1 MANNLREFGDACWTS
16 YSGAAWA
23 NAIGDCQAVPVAD
36 DMIYIA
42 TKGVV
47 GNVSAVRTSE
57 GLVVFDSGSV
67 QTARKIYD
75 TLRAWDNSPIH
86 TIIITHG
93 HVDHVMGLPLFDA
106 EAKARNHPPIRVIG
120 QRNMLG
126 RFARYTA
133 TAGFNSNINAR
144 QFGVPGFR
152 WPNEFRVPDLV
163 YDDELAITV
172 GGRTFEL
179 HHGMGETDDHT
190 WTWIADRKA
199 IVSGDFVIWAAP
211 NCGNPQKVQRYC
223 KPWAEAFRG
232 MAARQAD
239 VLVPGHGPA
248 IFGADRVRQL
258 LGDGARLLDTIH
270 DQTVALMNQGKTLDE
285 VVAGV
290 KMPTD
295 LLARPYFQPTY
306 DDPEFL
312 VRNVWRL
319 YGGWWDGDPAHLK
332 PAPADALAR
341 ELAALAGG
349 AEKLARRAQEL
360 ANQGDMRV
368 AGHLIEFAAKAAP
381 DNVEVHKIRI
391 TVSKQRAAAE
401 STLMARGV
409 FHAAVRESQ
418 AIADPDALAKTP
430 PRTVGIG

>member
-16 YSGAAWA
+16 YSGQAWA
-23 NAIGDCQAVPVAD
+23 NAIGDCQSVPVAD
-36 DMIYIA
+36 DMIYIV

-47 GNVSAVRTSE
+47 GNITAVRTAE

-75 TLRAWDNSPIH
+75 TLRAWDQSPIH

-93 HVDHVMGLPLFDA
+93 HVDHVMGLPLFDQ
-106 EAKARNHPPIRVIG
+106 EAKARNHSPIRVIG

-126 RFARYTA
+126 RFQRYVA

-152 WPNEFRVPDLV
+152 WPSEFRAPDV
-163 YDDELAITV
+163 TYDEGLSITV

-223 KPWAEAFRG
+223 KPWADAFRG
-232 MAARQAD
+232 MAAKQAD
-239 VLVPGHGPA
+239 VLIPGHGPA
-248 IFGADRVRQL
+248 VFGADRVRQL
-258 LGDGARLLDTIH
+258 LSDGAKLLDAIH
-270 DQTVALMNQGKTLDE
+270 DQTIALMNEGKTLDE
-285 VVAGV
+285 VVAAV
-290 KMPTD
+290 KMPAD
-295 LLARPYFQPTY
+295 LLSRPYFKPTY

-332 PAPADALAR
+332 PAPAAELAR
-341 ELAALAGG
+341 ELAALVGG
-349 AEKLARRAQEL
+349 AEKLAQRAHEL
-360 ANQGDMRV
+360 AERGDLRV
-368 AGHLIEFAAKAAP
+368 AGHLAEFAAKAEP
-381 DNVEVHKIRI
+381 DNVNIHKLRI
-391 TVSKQRAAAE
+391 AVNKRRAAAE
-401 STLMARGV
+401 LTLMAKGV
-409 FHAAVRESQ
+409 FNAAVRESQ
-418 AIADPDALAKTP
+418 AIADPEALAATP
-430 PRTVGIG
+430 PRVVAIG

>member
-23 NAIGDCQAVPVAD
+23 NAIGDCQSVPVAD
-36 DMIYIA
+36 DMVYIV

-47 GNVSAVRTSE
+47 GNVTAVKTSE

-75 TLRAWDNSPIH
+75 TLRAWDTSPIH

-106 EAKARNHPPIRVIG
+106 EAKARNHAPIRVIG

-133 TAGFNSNINAR
+133 TTGFNSNINAR

-152 WPNEFRVPDLV
+152 WPSEFRAPDQI
-163 YDDELAITV
+163 YDEELTITV
-172 GGRTFEL
+172 GGHAFEL

-190 WTWIADRKA
+190 WTWIADRKT

-232 MAARQAD
+232 MTAKQAD

-290 KMPTD
+290 KMPAD
-295 LLARPYFQPTY
+295 LLSRPYFQPTY

-312 VRNVWRL
+312 VRNIWRL

-349 AEKLARRAQEL
+349 AEKLAQRAREL
-360 ANQGDMRV
+360 ADQGDMRV
-368 AGHLIEFAAKAAP
+368 AGHLIEFAVKAAP
-381 DNVEVHKIRI
+381 DNVDVHKIRI
-391 TVSKQRAAAE
+391 AVSKQRAAAE

-409 FHAAVRESQ
+409 FHAVVRESQ
-418 AIADPDALAKTP
+418 AIADPEALAHTP